1 MNLFIELTFSSNGKP
16 AYLSID
22 KIVYIVEKGDGVG
35 TSIAIIGEED
45 YLNFKENIKDV
56 MGRIR
61 SISGRTN
68 ANN

>member
-1 MNLFIELTFSSNGKP
+1 MFIELTFSSNGKS

-22 KIVYIVEKGDGVG
+22 KILYIVEKCDGAG
-35 TSIAIIGEED
+35 TSIAVEGEENI
-45 YLNFKENIKDV
+45 LNFKENIKDV